1 MRERRAPLAPN
12 HPQAAPAPAYCARVT
27 SRLQALHLSAATGR
41 RFALLHEPDIAPC
54 GLVLHVHAFAE
65 EMNKARRM
73 VALQARALAQ
83 DGLAVLVPDLY
94 GCGDSDGDFGDAT
107 WAHWLDDTVAA
118 AAWLRARHPA
128 AAGELWLWGLRA
140 GALLASQAA
149 AQLPQPAHL
158 LLWQPA
164 SAGKPPLQQF
174 LRLKMAA
181 ELQGGGKGITE
192 ALKRE
197 LAQERSVEVAGYTL
211 HPALASGLENA
222 VLAPPAPGMRTR
234 WLEVAAE
241 ADAALLPASERTL
254 AAWREKGLQPQSEVV
269 GGPAFWQTSEI
280 EDAPNLVGATCRALR
295 QVAPALHVA
304 ASTLA

>member
-1 MRERRAPLAPN
+1 M
-12 HPQAAPAPAYCARVT
+12 
-27 SRLQALHLSAATGR
+27 SRLQALHLSAAHGR
-41 RFALLHEPDIAPC
+41 RFALLHEPDSAPR
-54 GLVLHVHAFAE
+54 GLVLHVHAFAK

-83 DGLAVLVPDLY
+83 NGLAVLVPDLY

-128 AAGELWLWGLRA
+128 ASGELWLWGLRA

-149 AQLPQPAHL
+149 ASLPEPAHL
-158 LLWQPA
+158 MLWQPA
-164 SAGKPPLQQF
+164 SAGKPLLQQF

-192 ALKRE
+192 ALKHE
-197 LAQERSVEVAGYTL
+197 LAQGRSVHIAGYTL
-211 HPALASGLENA
+211 HPALACGLEQA
-222 VLAPPAPGMRTR
+222 VLMAPAPGMRTL
-234 WLEVAAE
+234 WFEVAAQ
-241 ADAALLPASERTL
+241 ADAELLPASVRTL
-254 AAWREKGLQPQSEVV
+254 TMWRELGLTPSSEVTS
-269 GGPAFWQTSEI
+269 GPAFWQTSEI
-280 EDAPNLVGATCRALR
+280 EDAPKLVDATCRALR
-295 QVAPALHVA
+295 QTVRTKLAV